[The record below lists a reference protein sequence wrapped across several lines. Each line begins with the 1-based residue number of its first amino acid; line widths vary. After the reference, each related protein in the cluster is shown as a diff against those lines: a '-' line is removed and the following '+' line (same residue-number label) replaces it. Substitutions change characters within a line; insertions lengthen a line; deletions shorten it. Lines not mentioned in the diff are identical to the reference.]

1 MGRRKILNFKN
12 KEDFNMKIEKEELRS
27 MVKGFYEG
35 VDSKDL
41 NRSEVMN
48 ELNWLLD
55 EQLGDKI
62 MEVTVEL
69 LEARQHTNEIEA
81 TLKISIEELNIEE
94 NLYLYRTAA

>member
-1 MGRRKILNFKN
+1 
-12 KEDFNMKIEKEELRS
+12 MKIEKEELRNV
-27 MVKGFYEG
+27 VKGFYEG
-35 VDSKDL
+35 VDPKDL

-55 EQLGDKI
+55 ERLGDKI
-62 MEVTVEL
+62 MTVAVEL

-81 TLKISIEELNIEE
+81 TLKISVEELNIEE